1 MSTVPA
7 IVDDGTFTQAIQNGA
22 NEYSFPFYS
31 RGDAK
36 SFEVRQK
43 FRVAADRLKIPAL
56 MQKKTFTNGAGLTS
70 RGLQMFAGSLG
81 DAFLV
86 EVSDPAD
93 VGNGLV
99 EYVCTWASIPNER
112 LEFTQIV
119 YSMQFLSTTVSYDWQ
134 TPPPEPEVSEIQYP
148 LPAEVVYS
156 YQIGQ
161 PPFLGAPRIEI
172 LYGRILNFN
181 NWGVNIAGQR
191 VLAQDAEVQRYKGDI
206 YETRAIYIRWPG
218 NINLTTASAI

>member
-1 MSTVPA
+1 MAVPA
-7 IVDDGTFTQAIQNGA
+7 YYNDGDYRVAQQVGA

-31 RGDAK
+31 QGDAK
-36 SFEVRQK
+36 SFEVRQR
-43 FRVAADRLKIPAL
+43 FRVAADKFKIPL
-56 MQKKTFTNGAGLTS
+56 VMQKKTFTNGAGLTS
-70 RGLQMFAGSLG
+70 RGLQMFSGSLG
-81 DAFLV
+81 DAYLV
-86 EVSDPAD
+86 EVSDPND
-93 VGNGLV
+93 IGNGIV
-99 EYVCTWASIPNER
+99 EYVCTWASVPNER